1 MNLKNKRALVTGG
14 SLGIGKAIA
23 QKLVE
28 KGAKVA
34 ITGRNEGRL
43 QETAN
48 RINAFPIKAD
58 VSKEADVLDTYKLF
72 LDQFNG
78 LDILVNNAG
87 LGRGWDEIDQ
97 VNMDDFRY
105 VFGVNVFGA
114 AMMAKEAAR
123 IFRKQSSGNIVNI
136 ASTVAVKGYPT
147 GTIYAA
153 SKFALRGMTECW
165 RSELRKDNVRVFL
178 VNPSEVTTAFRSPEG
193 IERSE
198 EPNKLR
204 AEEVAHAVISILEM
218 DDRGFIP
225 ELNIWAT
232 NPF

>member
-1 MNLKNKRALVTGG
+1 MNLKNKRAIVTGG

-23 QKLVE
+23 QKLIE
-28 KGAKVA
+28 RGAKVA
-34 ITGRNEGRL
+34 ITGRNKDRL
-43 QETAN
+43 QQAATS
-48 RINAFPIKAD
+48 INALPIQAD
-58 VSKEADVLDTYKLF
+58 VSIEADVINT
-72 LDQFNG
+72 FNIIRDRFQG
-78 LDILVNNAG
+78 LDILINNAG
-87 LGRGWDEIDQ
+87 LGRGWNEIDQ
-97 VNMDDFRY
+97 INMDDFKY
-105 VFGVNVFGA
+105 VFEINVYGA
-114 AMMAKEAAR
+114 AMMAREAAR
-123 IFRKQSSGNIVNI
+123 IFKEQSSGNIVNI

-178 VNPSEVTTAFRSPEG
+178 VNPSEVTTAFRSEEG
-193 IERSE
+193 IERAE